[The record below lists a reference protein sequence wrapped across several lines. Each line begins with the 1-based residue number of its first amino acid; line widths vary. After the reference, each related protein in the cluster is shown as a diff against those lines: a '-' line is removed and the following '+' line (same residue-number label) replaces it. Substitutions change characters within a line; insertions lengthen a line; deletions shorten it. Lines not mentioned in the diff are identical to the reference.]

1 MCVQNAL
8 LGREVTLQPAPN
20 LPRGSP
26 DLGRPVEMMICR
38 TITAKKLRLSTT
50 LLAERS
56 NAADLKAALT
66 NTVINT
72 ELLIRVLVETG
83 VLDKIEVTA
92 IMTIRSTIWM
102 IPAIL

>member
-1 MCVQNAL
+1 
-8 LGREVTLQPAPN
+8 
-20 LPRGSP
+20 
-26 DLGRPVEMMICR
+26 MMICR
-38 TITAKKLRLSTT
+38 TITVKKLRSSTT
-50 LLAERS
+50 LPAKKS
-56 NAADLKAALT
+56 SAADLEAALT